1 MLFSLG
7 KEPPNHENPPRFEQ
21 SVGLPFVEIN
31 LKQKGNEVI
40 HLPVHHEYAPGQVV
54 VEAGVG
60 INCHSDMKT
69 YTGMHSES
77 LWWSCLLVYPF
88 YPCYY
93 FVLLPPG
100 EWNNPATQ
108 SVKGCSADPNQSLD
122 VEVHFIIHY
131 RKLHND

>member
-21 SVGLPFVEIN
+21 SVRRPFVEVN

-60 INCHSDMKT
+60 INCNSDMKT

-77 LWWSCLLVYPF
+77 L
-88 YPCYY
+88 
-93 FVLLPPG
+93 
-100 EWNNPATQ
+100 
-108 SVKGCSADPNQSLD
+108 
-122 VEVHFIIHY
+122 
-131 RKLHND
+131 